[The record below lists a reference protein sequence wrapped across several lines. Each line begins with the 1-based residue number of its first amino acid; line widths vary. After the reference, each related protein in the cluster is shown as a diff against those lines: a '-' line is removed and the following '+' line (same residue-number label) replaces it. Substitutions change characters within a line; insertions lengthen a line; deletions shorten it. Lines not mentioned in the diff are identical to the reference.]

1 MGVFI
6 MMTDRI
12 SRMKE
17 RYLSTKPSITPD
29 RLLLATEAY
38 KKFAGE
44 AIPVFRAR
52 ILEYVMDNMPIA
64 INDGELIVGMPGS
77 IYRGANLFPEY
88 NSANWMI
95 PELDDFPTRDR
106 DPMFITEDDK
116 GIIREC
122 LEDFWVGKS
131 MEDAGAAQLPEKT
144 KKAVETD
151 IITLGLRTSSS
162 GETVPD
168 YGIMMK
174 RGLSGMIKD
183 CRNLIEGTSAATREN
198 RQKTEFWQASIIV
211 MEALIRYAAR
221 FADLAWKMA
230 AKEDNKKRKAELLR
244 ISEICRRVPE
254 NSPGGFHEALQFTWF
269 IHNGFHIEAA
279 TTACSFGRFDKTFYP
294 YLASDREKGIMGHD
308 EALEVLECFYL
319 KTGETIEVR
328 DRWYAEAFAGYPMW
342 AIVMIGGQD
351 ECGNDVTNDLS
362 YLCVEASSDLQT
374 SQPVLAVRIHEGTP
388 KKLFHETTKMVQQGM
403 ANPGF
408 FNDRV
413 TMDIVR
419 RKGATEDEA
428 ANWVIVGCTQPQP
441 GGGAADGSPDA
452 GYVNAAKML
461 ELVLHNGVDPATG
474 ELMGLETG
482 DPSGFKSMEEIREAC
497 EIQIIYFYEMIR
509 DGYNQMQTL
518 HMTRLPV
525 ILASLVMGGCIE
537 SGKSVQ
543 EGGAKYTSAGLFITG
558 PSNLADSL
566 IAIDRAVFKDKI
578 VSMDE
583 LIAAIDNNYE
593 NNERLRQYLLN
604 VPPKFGNDI
613 KEVDE
618 LAKGIFERVAETVQ
632 AFDDARG
639 GRFDFTMM
647 SQTVNVPH
655 GKAVGAT
662 PDGRPAGQPLNDNS
676 SPMMGRDINGPTATV
691 KSVAAWDQ
699 VNFYDGALFNLRFDP
714 RGVSGEKGL
723 EIIEGVIKTYFE
735 EGGQHIQIN
744 VVDDETLIK
753 AQQEPENYRNLVVRV
768 AGYMAY
774 FTELDRDVQ
783 NAIIGRTA
791 HLAS

>member
-1 MGVFI
+1 

-12 SRMKE
+12 NRMKE

-38 KKFAGE
+38 RKYAGE
-44 AIPVFRAR
+44 SIPIFRAR
-52 ILEYVMDNMPIA
+52 VLEYVMDHMPIS

-77 IYRGANLFPEY
+77 VYRGANLFPEY
-88 NSANWMI
+88 NSAKWLI
-95 PELDDFPTRDR
+95 PEIDDFPVRDR
-106 DPMFITEDDK
+106 DPLFIKEEDKDV
-116 GIIREC
+116 IREC
-122 LEDFWVGKS
+122 LKDFWIGKS
-131 MEDAGAAQLPEKT
+131 MEDAGDAELPAKMR
-144 KKAVETD
+144 KAVETD
-151 IITLGLRTSSS
+151 VITLGLRTSSA

-168 YGIMMK
+168 YGILMRK
-174 RGLSGMIKD
+174 GLSGMIAE
-183 CRNLIEGTSAATREN
+183 CRGHIENNSVGTRED

-221 FADLAWKMA
+221 FAGLAAEMA
-230 AKEDNKKRKAELLR
+230 ADEKDKKRKAELLE
-244 ISEICRRVPE
+244 ISNICGKVPAG
-254 NSPGGFHEALQFTWF
+254 SPEGFHEALQFTWF

-294 YLASDREKGIMGHD
+294 YLASDRAKGLMSHD

-319 KTGETIEVR
+319 KTGEALEVR

-351 ECGNDVTNDLS
+351 ENGADVTNDLS
-362 YLCVEASSDLQT
+362 YLCIEASSDLKT
-374 SQPVLAVRIHEGTP
+374 SQPVLAVRLHDGTP
-388 KKLFHETTKMVQQGM
+388 KELYRKTTKMVQQGM

-408 FNDRV
+408 FNDKV
-413 TMDIVR
+413 AMDIVR
-419 RKGATEDEA
+419 QKGASVDEA

-474 ELMGLETG
+474 ELIGLPTG
-482 DPSGFKSMEEIREAC
+482 DPKSFKSIDGIREAC
-497 EIQIIYFYEMIR
+497 EKQIMYFYEMIR

-518 HMTRLPV
+518 HISRLPV

-543 EGGAKYTSAGLFITG
+543 EGGSKYKSAGLFITG
-558 PSNLADSL
+558 PANLVDSL
-566 IAIDRAVFKDKI
+566 VAIDHAVFKDKI
-578 VSMDE
+578 VGMDE
-583 LIAAIDNNYE
+583 LISALDSNFE
-593 NNERLRQYLLN
+593 GEERLRQYLLN
-604 VPPKFGNDI
+604 TPPKFGNDI
-613 KEVDE
+613 PEADE
-618 LAKGIFERVAETVQ
+618 LAKSIFTRVAKTVQ
-632 AFDDARG
+632 AFEDARG
-639 GRFDFTMM
+639 GTFDFTMM

-662 PDGRPAGQPLNDNS
+662 PDGRLAGQPLNDNS

-714 RGVSGEKGL
+714 RGVKGEKGL

-744 VVDDETLIK
+744 VVDNETLIK
-753 AQQEPENYRNLVVRV
+753 AQQAPENYRSLVFRV

-783 NAIIGRTA
+783 NAIIDMTA